1 MADRYSD
8 DTLDNALVI
17 IDLISLSDEALHE
30 LYRRVRVELQRR
42 EVPWEILEDTAD
54 ISEAPAAAAAPP
66 AGGEV
71 PAQKPAEENTQEVH
85 VDEHVVPIRDVC
97 FLALCFPPSILP
109 LKLFPA
115 GERPAGAARTAARS
129 PRQQPGGSTAARNPR
144 GGKSTPARGGGFRAV
159 LQADWSEA

>member
-71 PAQKPAEENTQEVH
+71 PAQKPAEENTQDVQRTYYMAPTGRVYH
-85 VDEHVVPIRDVC
+85 VIRNCTGLRNASRVD
-97 FLALCFPPSILP
+97 
-109 LKLFPA
+109 
-115 GERPAGAARTAARS
+115 T
-129 PRQQPGGSTAARNPR
+129 STTTCGR
-144 GGKSTPARGGGFRAV
+144 RAC
-159 LQADWSEA
+159 AYCWKE